1 MIGKRASGAKSK
13 LEYAILSVV
22 DAAVCQWKRMMHCTT
37 AVPVMAA
44 QSSLVLFSRILDF
57 KNADQN
63 LDTALSFYI
72 PVLNTLMCPPTVII
86 TRDTVDIILG

>member
-1 MIGKRASGAKSK
+1 MLEKGGSGAKSK

-22 DAAVCQWKRMMHCTT
+22 DAAVCQWERMIHCP
-37 AVPVMAA
+37 AANPVLAA
-44 QSSLVLFSRILDF
+44 QYSLVLFSRILDF

-72 PVLNTLMCPPTVII
+72 PVLNTFMCPPTVII

>member
-1 MIGKRASGAKSK
+1 M
-13 LEYAILSVV
+13 
-22 DAAVCQWKRMMHCTT
+22 DAAVCQWERMMHCPT

-72 PVLNTLMCPPTVII
+72 PVLNTLMCPPTIVII
-86 TRDTVDIILG
+86 RDTVDIILG